1 MAGAVDDQ
9 VIEPGVEIR
18 LGLTAMV
25 LFTSREAA
33 DSFRTNVG
41 RNHQGRA
48 DHGIELI
55 EIRVLE
61 VTATAIS

>member
-18 LGLTAMV
+18 LDLTAMV

-33 DSFRTNVG
+33 DSFRTNVEC
-41 RNHQGRA
+41 NHQGRA
-48 DHGIELI
+48 DHGIELV